1 MKRSDGKA
9 DVFVHLANDRDRV
22 VGAFCGD
29 PLVRHTHWVDG
40 RSEACVGDGCRLCSQ
55 KRQRRVRATMNF
67 YVPTRREMK
76 LIEGGDRFLK
86 DIVKVWEKYG
96 LDGWLY
102 EVERHGK
109 FGDSKT
115 YYTILPE
122 RPIDQFLQV
131 EMKTVELHDLESIGE
146 KHDSRNH
153 FKKGEFDASRQRLAL
168 VS

>member
-1 MKRSDGKA
+1 MKRSDDTT

-22 VGAFCGD
+22 VGAFCGE

-40 RSEACVGDGCRLCSQ
+40 RSETCTGDGCRLCSQ
-55 KRQRRVRATMNF
+55 RRQRRVRATMNF
-67 YVPTRREMK
+67 YVPARRKMRV
-76 LIEGGDRFLK
+76 IEGGERFLK

-146 KHDSRNH
+146 KHANKNSLRKAEYNAP
-153 FKKGEFDASRQRLAL
+153 GQRLAL